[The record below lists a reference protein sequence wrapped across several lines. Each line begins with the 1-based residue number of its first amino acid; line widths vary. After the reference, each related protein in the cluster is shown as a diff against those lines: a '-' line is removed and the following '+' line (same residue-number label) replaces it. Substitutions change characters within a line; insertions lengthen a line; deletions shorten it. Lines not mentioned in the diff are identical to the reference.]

1 MHDEPLT
8 PGNLSQSATEHVDYL
23 DQRIV
28 RTLEAAP
35 EPQIPADFAARVARQ
50 LPARRPVSLTPTHY
64 GQKAVLVGMV
74 VTLAALLVMALYST
88 ALHSTALRST
98 GHTTF
103 GLLESLLSAQF
114 LALAVWFSLWRH
126 SLR

>member
-8 PGNLSQSATEHVDYL
+8 PDNLSQSATEHL

-28 RTLEAAP
+28 RALEIAP
-35 EPQIPADFAARVARQ
+35 ELRIPADFAARVASQ
-50 LPARRPVSLTPTHY
+50 LPARRPVSLTPTRY
-64 GQKAVLVGMV
+64 GQNAMLAGLV
-74 VTLAALLVMALYST
+74 VTLAALLVLALNS
-88 ALHSTALRST
+88 A
-98 GHTTF
+98 GHITF

-114 LALAVWFSLWRH
+114 IALAVWLSVWRH